1 MRRIFDL
8 FYVEGKLLFA
18 SLKEVELTRGGC
30 GDIRPSFAD
39 ILMFEA
45 SRRHAFAF
53 PFLSSSEM
61 NTYLGLEEGR
71 NLILALEVSVPE
83 RQEEVRINIALMSAN
98 CVTTHYPVPQFDLH
112 LTSVASLVA

>member
-1 MRRIFDL
+1 MDL
-8 FYVEGKLLFA
+8 FHVGANFYSL

-61 NTYLGLEEGR
+61 NTYLGLVRGR
-71 NLILALEVSVPE
+71 NLDLSSLRFQVPE
-83 RQEEVRINIALMSAN
+83 RQEEVRINIA
-98 CVTTHYPVPQFDLH
+98 F
-112 LTSVASLVA
+112 